1 MSNLFTKKILVVVIF
16 FLAIFLSPE
25 SVFAA
30 ASPDA
35 IATRVI
41 PNPDHLSPL
50 SWYQANIKK
59 QGSPQVLL
67 VDGYEAI
74 RDGRTV
80 YVNAANIDLANN
92 KFYTNI
98 YLISFNQDVEQATQ
112 DIFGQLLSH
121 WKFNTNV
128 PAEQKDKIR
137 QDTKRLADLA
147 EIKSALNNYQ
157 KTHDGDFPSLAAGSY
172 VAGKSLSVWPSWQA
186 TLAKELGITLPLDP
200 VNKLGTCPQGYD
212 ATTCWDQKN
221 KRFAGVPA
229 NSQAYIY
236 TYNGVRSYNVCA
248 LMQSGYLTT
257 LDQGACA
264 GSAVGYKVACQDITW
279 TYKVNRAT
287 VCSNQ
292 TITETSDCGNTR
304 NTLYGTK
311 TDTIWTPNVNPATVC
326 SNQTITETGNC
337 GGTRNTLH
345 GAKCCDT
352 TWTPNVNPATVCSNL
367 TVTETSNC
375 GNTRNTLHGAKCC
388 VTCAAANQP
397 NCQASAPANSEAG
410 AGVCCGGQ
418 TCYKCQNNYTW
429 SGGVC
434 AADTQTVNCT
444 AKPAN
449 TNWNVSSTVLQTWTG
464 SAWQPANVSAYDTTA
479 GTCKYKCQA
488 GFKLD
493 GGSCVNYFSCLD
505 LKNHGI
511 STNGQYKIDPD
522 GAGGVAPFNAYCDM
536 TTDGGGW
543 TLIMRNI
550 NAKFGYND
558 SYWTNSNTLDGNNFD
573 FTTAGGKSKYQ
584 SFNTVS
590 FSEIRTSDT
599 NNFNNFYKH
608 NTGQKNNA
616 GQLFSGPAIIISQ
629 GTLNDYFNDRTV
641 AVGQHWGAPCG
652 SFESDI
658 LTVGINISKDWG
670 PHSPVYSVCDWG
682 GGARFGQVVNGFH
695 GGTGDIQGQGW
706 GARNLAGNESYNFS
720 ISQLLWVR

>member
-1 MSNLFTKKILVVVIF
+1 MVVVIF

-337 GGTRNTLH
+337 GGTRNILYGTKTDTIWTPNVNPATVCSNQTITETGNCGGTRNTLH

-410 AGVCCGGQ
+410 SGACCDGKA
-418 TCYKCQNNYTW
+418 CYKCKTNYTW

-434 AADTQTVNCT
+434 AANTRTVYCT
-444 AKPAN
+444 AKPPKTVWN
-449 TNWNVSSTVLQTWTG
+449 TSALTLQIWSG
-464 SAWQPANVSAYDTTA
+464 SAWQPSNVSSYDNTA
-479 GTCKYKCQA
+479 GVCKFKCLA
-488 GFKLD
+488 GY
-493 GGSCVNYFSCLD
+493 GWISGSCVCLPSYELTFADGTKLVTDSLNVSFNYKTIGSG
-505 LKNHGI
+505 NI
-511 STNGQYKIDPD
+511 II
-522 GAGGVAPFNAYCDM
+522 GG
-536 TTDGGGW
+536 
-543 TLIMRNI
+543 
-550 NAKFGYND
+550 
-558 SYWTNSNTLDGNNFD
+558 
-573 FTTAGGKSKYQ
+573 Q
-584 SFNTVS
+584 SFNARTFSKTLDLGANAISMNSNNGMCDSCGTGCDGVYASITVS
-590 FSEIRTSDT
+590 
-599 NNFNNFYKH
+599 
-608 NTGQKNNA
+608 
-616 GQLFSGPAIIISQ
+616 
-629 GTLNDYFNDRTV
+629 
-641 AVGQHWGAPCG
+641 
-652 SFESDI
+652 
-658 LTVGINISKDWG
+658 
-670 PHSPVYSVCDWG
+670 G
-682 GGARFGQVVNGFH
+682 GGSKVLTSRTQQTGGCVVATNYSNGYVD
-695 GGTGDIQGQGW
+695 T
-706 GARNLAGNESYNFS
+706 RCCGNCCETHYRTTITA
-720 ISQLLWVR
+720 ISLCP